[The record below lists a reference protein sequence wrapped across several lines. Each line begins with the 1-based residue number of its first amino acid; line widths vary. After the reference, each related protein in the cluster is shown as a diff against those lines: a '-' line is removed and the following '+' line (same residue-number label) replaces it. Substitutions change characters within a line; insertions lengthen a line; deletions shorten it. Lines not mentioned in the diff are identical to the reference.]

1 MLDSLYPPQPSRVF
15 VDVAPTYNGL
25 ASLATV
31 ADAMQSPGIGDWP
44 LRTRN
49 SLSPSE
55 WEQHR
60 LIASWIGV
68 EALSNTVDTSGA
80 LASFPVFVR
89 SLAEQDS
96 SLLRDTLLHWI
107 VASPSSRLAF
117 TTTRPHVDD
126 PLSLL
131 ESEEAFCSLHDLER
145 KSEDEIRV
153 VRRLFRYMIDPPALQ
168 SLVTDYLEQFWREHL
183 SEEWERTVP
192 ALEAAAAGFKGT
204 DTTGMSH
211 FEVIETITR
220 RNLRGVYRADV
231 LASYATLRFIPS
243 LHCGPYTL
251 RMSDGQELRIV
262 FGAQHLRA
270 LTRAG
275 ADVDSAWVVDRL
287 RALGD
292 ETRLAIVRL
301 LKKQGELGT
310 QEIIEE
316 LGLSRSAASRH
327 LRQLYAN
334 NIVDI
339 RVDEDGIRK
348 YYRLSEG
355 LAHDVQ
361 SMVASL
367 LG

>member
-1 MLDSLYPPQPSRVF
+1 MLDSMYTPQPSRVT
-15 VDVAPTYNGL
+15 VDVAPTYNAL

-31 ADAMQSPGIGDWP
+31 ADALESPGIGDWP
-44 LRTRN
+44 VHTRN
-49 SLSPSE
+49 SLSPE
-55 WEQHR
+55 AWEEHR

-68 EALSNTVDTSGA
+68 EALSNTADTAEA
-80 LASFPVFVR
+80 LASFPAFVR
-89 SLAEQDS
+89 SLAGRDS
-96 SLLRDTLLHWI
+96 TVLRDALLRWM
-107 VASPSSRLAF
+107 VASPSSQLAF
-117 TTTRPHVDD
+117 TATRRHVGD

-131 ESEEAFCSLHDLER
+131 ESEEAFSTLHDLER
-145 KSEDEIRV
+145 KSEEEIRV
-153 VRRLFRYMIDPPALQ
+153 MHRLYEYMLHPLALQ
-168 SLVTDYLEQFWREHL
+168 ALISGYLDQFWSAHL
-183 SEEWERTVP
+183 KQEWERTVP
-192 ALEAAAAGFKGT
+192 YLEAAVAGFKGT

-231 LASYATLRFIPS
+231 LASYTTLRFIPS

-262 FGAQHLRA
+262 FGAQHLHA
-270 LTRAG
+270 LARAG
-275 ADVDSAWVVDRL
+275 DDMDSAYVLDRL

-301 LKKQGELGT
+301 LKEHGELGT
-310 QEIIEE
+310 HEIIEE
-316 LGLSRSAASRH
+316 LSLSRSAASRH
-327 LRQLYAN
+327 LRQLFAN

-348 YYRLSEG
+348 YYRLSEN
-355 LAHDVQ
+355 LAQDMQ
-361 SMVASL
+361 SMIAGL